1 MSSAYTKLH
10 TPYTKLHS
18 YLTYEF
24 VYNLKEYIVDN
35 SLGLFMLFEA
45 NDFREIMSEFINE
58 YYNHEWSYKY
68 NSWELFENLDFQET
82 MTIISNCQDFYDEF
96 DTKLTFDCQ
105 ETFILKYKYYYAND
119 LLRKFEEGDF
129 ESFESNEEIEGNI
142 ISNFKKLY
150 KIYHYH
156 RKYDKL
162 KNLAFKLQIKTDL
175 DKTKLSTN
183 LINSILEKI

>member
-10 TPYTKLHS
+10 NDLI
-18 YLTYEF
+18 YEF

-35 SLGLFMLFEA
+35 SLGLFMLFEN
-45 NDFREIMSEFINE
+45 NDFRELMWEFINE
-58 YYNHEWSYKY
+58 YYNNEKDYYY
-68 NSWELFENLDFQET
+68 NDSSELFKNLNFQET
-82 MTIISNCQDFYDEF
+82 MTIISNCQCFYDEF

-105 ETFILKYKYYYAND
+105 ELFVIKYKYYYAND

-129 ESFESNEEIEGNI
+129 DSNEKEECKI

-150 KIYHYH
+150 NIYHYH

-162 KNLAFKLQIKTDL
+162 KNLAFKLQIKTEL

-183 LINSILEKI
+183 LINSIVEKINN